1 MMMEGATRVYRMA
14 LEKWGAESQLNMLV
28 EECGELVA
36 AVNRFRRDRVSLT
49 GLLEEIA
56 DVEIMLEQMR
66 LIFDGELIDAYKR
79 QKQARLAILAG
90 LDSGRIEP

>member
-1 MMMEGATRVYRMA
+1 MVVEDATQIYRTA
-14 LEKWGAESQLNMLV
+14 LEKWGPESQLNMLV

-36 AVNRFRRDRVSLT
+36 AVNRFRRERTPLI

-66 LIFDGELIDAYKR
+66 LIFDGALIDACKR

-90 LDSGRIEP
+90 LDSGRMEP